1 VPLFTP
7 REALNLGTSLN
18 KKSAQEVLD
27 SVSSEDDPCE
37 AAYNILSASSF
48 APFLSKLELHF
59 ACERAEIVTL
69 YKGQNL
75 NVISSSASV
84 GCMPHS
90 N

>member
-7 REALNLGTSLN
+7 REALNLGISLN
-18 KKSAQEVLD
+18 KKGAQEVLD

-37 AAYNILSASSF
+37 AAYRIVCASSF
-48 APFLSKLELHF
+48 APFLSKLELHR
-59 ACERAEIVTL
+59 ACERAEIVKL
-69 YKGQNL
+69 VSGQNL